1 RIHLLWGEND
11 QIFKLE
17 VARQMKEELGDNATI
32 EGIEKAGHLV
42 HLERPRV
49 YN

>member
-1 RIHLLWGEND
+1 
-11 QIFKLE
+11 
-17 VARQMKEELGDNATI
+17 ELGDNATI

-49 YN
+49 YNRCLNKFLASFHAHANQAKYEV